1 MGAMINSLR
10 SFLLLELGKGLFLTL
25 KYFFKPKVTINYPYE
40 KGSLSPRFRGEHA
53 LRRYPN
59 GEERCIACK
68 LCEAICPAQ
77 AITIEAG
84 PRRNDGTRRTVRY
97 DLDMVKC
104 IYCGLCQEACPVDAI
119 VEGPNF
125 EFATETREEL
135 YYDKDKL
142 LANGDRWETEIARNL
157 AADARWR

>member
-1 MGAMINSLR
+1 MNISQAVQS
-10 SFLLLELGKGLFLTL
+10 LFLKEFFQAVGL
-25 KYFFKPKVTINYPYE
+25 SMRYFFKPKTTINYPFE
-40 KGSLSPRFRGEHA
+40 KGPISPRFRGEHA

-59 GEERCIACK
+59 GQERCIACK

-97 DLDMVKC
+97 DIDMVKC
-104 IYCGLCQEACPVDAI
+104 IYCGFCQEACPVDAI

-125 EFATETREEL
+125 EFSTETREEL
-135 YYDKDKL
+135 YYDKEKL
-142 LANGDRWETEIARNL
+142 LANGDRWEREIATNIAL
-157 AADARWR
+157 DAPYR